1 MMRVLLKCIPLPG
14 EEAHHLLHLRE
25 GGMITDW
32 SQLGGAAFLCTWS
45 KSLACCFSHF
55 AVHRSHLQILIP
67 VGRVCGVRA
76 PGFRGCKGT
85 TL

>member
-1 MMRVLLKCIPLPG
+1 MMSLLLKCIPLPG
-14 EEAHHLLHLRE
+14 EEAHHLLYLQA

-32 SQLGGAAFLCTWS
+32 YQVGVAAFLRTWS

-55 AVHRSHLQILIP
+55 AVHRNHLQILIP
-67 VGRVCGVRA
+67 VGRVSGVRVC
-76 PGFRGCKGT
+76 GFRGCTGT